1 MDNRTKICE
10 YVNSNIISCHFE
22 EEEVAYVKLT
32 NKPDI
37 GIHNNMIVWKNALV
51 AAIIVGLLSCSVRNP

>member
-1 MDNRTKICE
+1 MPTN
-10 YVNSNIISCHFE
+10 E
-22 EEEVAYVKLT
+22 EEEVEYTKLI

-37 GIHNNMIVWKNALV
+37 GIYNNMIVWKNALV